1 MRRPLCGI
9 AGAAS
14 IGVIPNGVV
23 RQMCERLTHRGPD
36 DDGFYE
42 AGSVALGMRRLAII
56 DVREGAQPSSNEDR
70 TVHSVFNG
78 EIYNFAELRERLLHA
93 GHQVEGHGDSAC
105 IPHLF
110 EEYGPGL
117 FQHLRGMFA
126 VALWDERTHRLI
138 LARDRLGQK
147 PLYYSISQGRLW
159 FASEL
164 KALLAA
170 PGISREIDPVAVDQY
185 LTYQYVPHPRS
196 ILKGVRKLPPGHF
209 LIWEGGSIKVEPFW
223 QLSLSTTPYRAADEL
238 NLVEELREKFLE
250 AVRIRMIAERP
261 LGAFLSGGIDSSA
274 VVAAM
279 AQQSTSPVKTFSIG
293 FAEQAYNELPHARAV
308 ADRYST
314 DHHELIVEPDIAEL
328 LPAIAR
334 MFDEPFADSSAV
346 PTFLLAKLTRQHVV
360 VALTGDGGDEA
371 FGGYARYLQYL
382 SAGGG
387 RPLPPPVAALGRRVG
402 SLLATHSLG
411 SARLRRYGRGL
422 ARIAVND
429 PADRYAATVAYFAPS
444 ESRDLYRPEFASEV
458 SGSDP
463 YDLTRILWNSAG
475 YDCPLNQMLACDY
488 GLYLPGDLL
497 PKVDI
502 TSMAVGLEARSPFLD
517 HHLVEFAAEL
527 PVEMKVR
534 GRDTKYALK
543 RAVEPWLPDSI
554 INRKKMGFGIPRDEW
569 LQGPLAPLVTELLQ
583 NGHAAIN
590 QYLRADAVNS
600 LINTHQQF
608 GTEGPRLWALL
619 MLELWHQEVQAT

>member
-1 MRRPLCGI
+1 MCGI
-9 AGAAS
+9 AGVAGAVTPTDHS
-14 IGVIPNGVV
+14 TT
-23 RQMCERLTHRGPD
+23 RAMCKILTHRGPD

-42 AGSVALGMRRLAII
+42 SGSVSLGMRRLAII

-93 GHQVEGHGDSAC
+93 GHRIEGHGDSAC
-105 IPHLF
+105 IPHLY
-110 EEYGPGL
+110 EEYGLDL

-126 VALWDERTHRLI
+126 IALWDERHSRLVI
-138 LARDRLGQK
+138 ARDRLGQK
-147 PLYYSISQGRLW
+147 PLYYSISHGRLW

-164 KALLAA
+164 KALFAA
-170 PGISREIDPVAVDQY
+170 PDISREIDPVAVDQY
-185 LTYQYVPHPRS
+185 LTYQYVPHPRT
-196 ILKGVRKLPPGHF
+196 ILKGVRKLPPGHL
-209 LIWEGGSIKVEPFW
+209 LIWEDGSIKIEPYW

-238 NLVEELREKFLE
+238 DLVEELREKFLE

-279 AQQSTSPVKTFSIG
+279 AKQSATPVKTFSIG

-346 PTFLLAKLTRQHVV
+346 PTFLLAKLAREHVV

-371 FGGYARYLQYL
+371 FGGYARYLQCL

-387 RPLPPPVAALGRRVG
+387 RRLPPPVAAFGRRVG

-517 HHLVEFAAEL
+517 HHLVEFAAGL

-569 LQGPLAPLVTELLQ
+569 LQGPLAPLVKELLQ
-583 NGHAAIN
+583 NRHAAIN
-590 QYLRADAVNS
+590 QYLQADAVNS

-619 MLELWHQEVQAT
+619 MLELWHHEVLAT

>member
-1 MRRPLCGI
+1 MCGI